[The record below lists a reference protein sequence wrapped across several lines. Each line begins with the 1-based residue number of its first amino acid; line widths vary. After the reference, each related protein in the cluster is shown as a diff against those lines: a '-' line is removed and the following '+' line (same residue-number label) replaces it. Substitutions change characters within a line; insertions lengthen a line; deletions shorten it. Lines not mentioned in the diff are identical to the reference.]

1 MSLLV
6 NNKILFLLSLLA
18 IDQLSKLLI
27 IGKLSFGEGIRLLPF
42 LDLTLVLNTGVAFSL
57 LDDGG
62 EMGRWLLVFIVLLV
76 LIYMSYVL
84 LKENLPDFEQLC
96 LLLILGGGYGNLLD
110 RAFRGHVIDFIHLYY
125 KDYSFYVFNFADSY
139 ITIGVIIYI
148 VGIIYTYKKER
159 DEH

>member
-57 LDDGG
+57 LDDG
-62 EMGRWLLVFIVLLV
+62 R
-76 LIYMSYVL
+76 
-84 LKENLPDFEQLC
+84 
-96 LLLILGGGYGNLLD
+96 
-110 RAFRGHVIDFIHLYY
+110 
-125 KDYSFYVFNFADSY
+125 
-139 ITIGVIIYI
+139 
-148 VGIIYTYKKER
+148 
-159 DEH
+159 